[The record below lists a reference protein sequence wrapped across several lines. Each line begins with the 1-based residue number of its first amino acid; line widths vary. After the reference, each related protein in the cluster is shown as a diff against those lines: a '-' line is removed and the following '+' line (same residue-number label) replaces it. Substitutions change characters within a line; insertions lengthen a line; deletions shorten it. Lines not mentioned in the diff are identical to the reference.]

1 MSSLILATHNQ
12 NKVLE
17 LRAILN
23 NDQFLL
29 RSLKDIG
36 YDQDIPETGVT
47 LHENASIKAETIFY
61 ELGLNVLAEDTGLEV
76 YSLDNEPGVYSA
88 RYAGSEANAAKNMS
102 KLLQRLDTKDDRRA
116 RFRTVMA
123 LIMDGERFFFEGMVE
138 GEIATSPRGSNGF
151 GYDPVFIPEGF
162 DKTFGELDLSVKLSL
177 SHRSRAFQKFAEFM
191 KAGHS

>member
-123 LIMDGERFFFEGMVE
+123 LIMDGERFLFEGMVE